1 MSKHTPG
8 PWQVG
13 MAFDNY
19 GETEIAIEHMT
30 PAGNLVVAVALGG
43 LQGQDANARLIAA
56 APDLLEA
63 LKWYESKAK
72 QMGRAA
78 IHQDSKLMLEL
89 MKEVAVEYGAQA
101 RAAIAKATG
110 D

>member
-1 MSKHTPG
+1 MSKHTLG

-43 LQGQDANARLIAA
+43 LQGQDANASLIAA
-56 APDLLEA
+56 APDLLDA
-63 LKWYESKAK
+63 LKAIVKSLAEQDDEGLIEHAQ
-72 QMGRAA
+72 QM
-78 IHQDSKLMLEL
+78 IN
-89 MKEVAVEYGAQA
+89 A

-110 D
+110 GQA

>member
-1 MSKHTPG
+1 MSKHTLG

-13 MAFDNY
+13 TAFDNY

-43 LQGQDANARLIAA
+43 LQGQDANASLIAA
-56 APDLLEA
+56 APDLLDA
-63 LKWYESKAK
+63 LKAIVKSLAEQDDEGLIEHAQ
-72 QMGRAA
+72 QM
-78 IHQDSKLMLEL
+78 ID
-89 MKEVAVEYGAQA
+89 A

-110 D
+110 GQA

>member
-56 APDLLEA
+56 APDLLGA
-63 LKWYESKAK
+63 LQVMLRDYTAVHDIGDVEM
-72 QMGRAA
+72 QPA
-78 IHQDSKLMLEL
+78 I
-89 MKEVAVEYGAQA
+89 YQA

>member
-43 LQGQDANARLIAA
+43 LQGQDANASLIAA
-56 APDLLEA
+56 APDLLAA
-63 LKWYESKAK
+63 LQAIVKSLVDQDDEGMIEHAQ
-72 QMGRAA
+72 QM
-78 IHQDSKLMLEL
+78 ID
-89 MKEVAVEYGAQA
+89 A

-110 D
+110 GQP